1 MVSDMLLGI
10 KWEHR
15 YNIHTG
21 WTRNGNHY
29 ISRGKHDFIAE
40 SKNRLKTHP
49 IIKTKGKVELNPESI
64 TLIEVQAPRDIIGNR
79 KYKLNPEGYL
89 AQGIIPLDLV
99 HSFDKTP
106 RTLYIPILNTS
117 DKHESIAKS
126 SLLGTFEPID
136 EEVSEVRET
145 SWTDLD
151 RKMRK
156 AHQQL
161 RKKKSYRQARQ
172 KCYDGKENSARLL
185 PDYPAD
191 SNMEMETMMKCPDTV
206 LEDSIDV
213 DKWKIKVLNMLESR
227 FGSIISRLS
236 TDVGRT
242 KLHTLN
248 VQVTEGSPVFVKQYT
263 IPLKYQSFIDDE
275 TKRLEEAGLIS
286 RSLSNW
292 SAPCIVV
299 PKKQDPDN
307 PCEVQLQMVIDYRQ
321 LNKRI
326 ITSRAPNRNGKV
338 GKVVSNYPILTI
350 ESLLARLEGC
360 KYFSILDLRS
370 GYHHIG
376 LSEESKHLTAFTTH
390 SGKFQWN
397 VLPFGIGIGV
407 QTFSF
412 VINKAIGH
420 CSDFAANYLDD
431 IIVFS
436 RTAEEHMSHL
446 EAIFEALQVA
456 DLKIKVSKCEFFKKH
471 VAYLGFLIGETGIR
485 YDRSNVEA
493 INKITTPTSIE
504 EVRQFNGMCSYYRKF
519 ISHYSDI
526 SKCFN
531 DMTRKGATFKWT
543 VECDAAFKL
552 LKENL
557 MENPVLISPQVD
569 KDYIIHCDASKYS
582 YSGILQQTRPGTEEL
597 APVAYYSGNFDKTQ
611 VKWNITEKE
620 AYAIYKSV
628 KKFTFYITGA
638 KTTVFSDHKPLKNF
652 FEGGMNITKLDRWSL
667 ELQEF
672 DISIEF
678 IQGKL
683 NTVADV
689 ISHLKNEGLYK
700 EHSVEDHKIKATTD
714 LDDRIED
721 VLDIALKPL
730 NFGKLFSTSTVISRK
745 ELLSSQKR
753 DKWCRKLAKFTGKY
767 SDYALNHE
775 GLLTKQISILRN
787 TYRVYIV
794 PQSLVQRIIKIFHD
808 NQGHQEI
815 SRTINMMKRHFWFRK
830 MREQVNAYVNKCL
843 LCCQHATHKIK
854 YESKHLP
861 IPSKPFDGICLDCV
875 RPLER
880 SKRNFKW
887 ILTCI
892 DLHSSFMIAVPM
904 KSKSAA
910 DVIHA
915 YVETI
920 LPQIGPSR
928 FILTDNGTEFKNDTM
943 SKVLNRLNTEHKFT
957 TVYFPRGNSRLEN
970 SHALLKRSISK
981 YIDIL
986 DVEWDK
992 CLNLATYAFNISP
1005 SSDNCNSP
1013 YYLVYG
1019 REPIDAELQE
1029 LEELHRYTGTNC
1041 GLKRLQQLSEIW
1053 KTHADEL
1060 RQIRIHRARKRDKY
1074 AKSLPKHKV
1083 GTQVLVR
1090 NFTRKPLEKKFISGY
1105 KVIRVLSDN
1114 AYKLRKPN
1122 GKTFKVNTHHIRPF
1136 GNATSKRNGKRICDN
1151 SSFERSLRN
1160 RDNIK
1165 PPARL
1170 AY

>member
-1 MVSDMLLGI
+1 MDSGASRNCISKTLWDRIKVNNKLAKSQVVLTGAGGSKLSLLGFADITCSVGKFTFTEEFAVIDGMVSDMLLGI

-40 SKNRLKTHP
+40 SMNRLKTHP
-49 IIKTKGKVELNPESI
+49 IVKTKGKVELNPESI
-64 TLIEVQAPRDIIGNR
+64 TLIKVQAPRDIIGNR

-117 DKHESIAKS
+117 DKHGSIAKS

-151 RKMRK
+151 GKMQK

-191 SNMEMETMMKCPDTV
+191 SNMEMETMMKRPDTI
-206 LEDSIDV
+206 LEDSIDA

-227 FGSIISRLS
+227 FGSIISRSS
-236 TDVGRT
+236 TDVGRP

-248 VQVTEGSPVFVKQYT
+248 VKVTDGSPVFVKQYT

-307 PCEVQLQMVIDYRQ
+307 PCEVQLRMVIDYRQ

-326 ITSRAPNRNGKV
+326 ITSRAPDRNGKV
-338 GKVVSNYPILTI
+338 GKVVSSYPIPTI

-446 EAIFEALQVA
+446 ETIFEELQVA

-485 YDRSNVEA
+485 CDRSKVEA
-493 INKITTPTSIE
+493 INRITTPTSIE

-543 VECDAAFKL
+543 AECDAAFRL
-552 LKENL
+552 LKEKL
-557 MENPVLISPQVD
+557 MENSVLISPQVD

-628 KKFTFYITGA
+628 KKFAFYITGA

-689 ISHLKNEGLYK
+689 ISRLKNEGLYK
-700 EHSVEDHKIKATTD
+700 EHSVENHKIKVTTD
-714 LDDRIED
+714 LNDRIED

-730 NFGKLFSTSTVISRK
+730 NFRKLFSTSTVISRR

-775 GLLTKQISILRN
+775 GLLTKQINILRN

-794 PQSLVQRIIKIFHD
+794 PQSLVQRVIKIFHD
-808 NQGHQEI
+808 NRGHQGI
-815 SRTINMMKRHFWFRK
+815 SRTINMMKRRFWFRK
-830 MREQVNAYVNKCL
+830 M
-843 LCCQHATHKIK
+843 
-854 YESKHLP
+854 
-861 IPSKPFDGICLDCV
+861 
-875 RPLER
+875 
-880 SKRNFKW
+880 
-887 ILTCI
+887 
-892 DLHSSFMIAVPM
+892 
-904 KSKSAA
+904 
-910 DVIHA
+910 
-915 YVETI
+915 
-920 LPQIGPSR
+920 
-928 FILTDNGTEFKNDTM
+928 
-943 SKVLNRLNTEHKFT
+943 
-957 TVYFPRGNSRLEN
+957 
-970 SHALLKRSISK
+970 
-981 YIDIL
+981 
-986 DVEWDK
+986 
-992 CLNLATYAFNISP
+992 
-1005 SSDNCNSP
+1005 
-1013 YYLVYG
+1013 
-1019 REPIDAELQE
+1019 
-1029 LEELHRYTGTNC
+1029 
-1041 GLKRLQQLSEIW
+1041 
-1053 KTHADEL
+1053 
-1060 RQIRIHRARKRDKY
+1060 
-1074 AKSLPKHKV
+1074 
-1083 GTQVLVR
+1083 
-1090 NFTRKPLEKKFISGY
+1090 
-1105 KVIRVLSDN
+1105 
-1114 AYKLRKPN
+1114 
-1122 GKTFKVNTHHIRPF
+1122 
-1136 GNATSKRNGKRICDN
+1136 
-1151 SSFERSLRN
+1151 
-1160 RDNIK
+1160 
-1165 PPARL
+1165 
-1170 AY
+1170 